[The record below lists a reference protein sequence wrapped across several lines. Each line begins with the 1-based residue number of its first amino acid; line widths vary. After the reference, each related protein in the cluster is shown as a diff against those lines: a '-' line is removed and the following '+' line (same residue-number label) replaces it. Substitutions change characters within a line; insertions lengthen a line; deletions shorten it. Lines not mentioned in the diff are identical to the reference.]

1 MKADTHLE
9 SAKKRLKRASQG
21 SLSASSIT
29 SLARTHPKSS
39 LTAALLIGVL
49 TGASP
54 RFRTAL
60 KRGLSYWL
68 NADKILSVGAGFF
81 DRSA

>member
-1 MKADTHLE
+1 MSRADLKA
-9 SAKKRLKRASQG
+9 AKKRLQRTSQR

-39 LTAALLIGVL
+39 LTAALLLGL
-49 TGASP
+49 MTGASP

-60 KRGLSYWL
+60 KRGVSYWL
-68 NADKILSVGAGFF
+68 NADKILSAGADVFT
-81 DRSA
+81 DRGK